1 MRIKWGAVVV
11 VISCMAT
18 ALAMAISGQ
27 DNNSSDIVGAV
38 EKNHSSAN
46 HTATGQ
52 NKQTQTNMHFDLSEI
67 KRTVPDKIRTSSMF
81 QSKSWYV
88 SPPSMKTGF
97 LSMKSASVLP
107 PPPPSAPQMPF
118 TFIGRM
124 IDGHE
129 VTLYLSKNNQQY
141 SAKLNDVLD
150 GNYRVD
156 KITYKSAVLT
166 YLPLNIQQ
174 ELLFNSTAI
183 GISALSASASDAAI
197 QPSTLTAQQIE
208 IPR

>member
-1 MRIKWGAVVV
+1 
-11 VISCMAT
+11 
-18 ALAMAISGQ
+18 
-27 DNNSSDIVGAV
+27 
-38 EKNHSSAN
+38 
-46 HTATGQ
+46 
-52 NKQTQTNMHFDLSEI
+52 
-67 KRTVPDKIRTSSMF
+67 
-81 QSKSWYV
+81 
-88 SPPSMKTGF
+88 
-97 LSMKSASVLP
+97 
-107 PPPPSAPQMPF
+107 
-118 TFIGRM
+118 M